1 MPRRKQ
7 SHPQPLKAESVDG
20 AAPCEPSCP
29 VLESDFLLNGEL
41 EFGSSEMAG
50 LDRDGGVTVFSL
62 SAEDDEPSAPTA
74 AAFPALLSCKGCGQL
89 LGDTPLGAGLGLG
102 VGLDLG
108 AELYCLSCEEKQQNS
123 ASTPSPQGDPSHPS
137 TRKKKPVSKD
147 GVPSKLFSCS
157 LCTFTSRYS
166 NHLKRHMRIHD
177 GQKPYRCP
185 VCSYASAQL
194 VNLQRH
200 LRTHTGE
207 KPYRCPQCS
216 YACSS
221 LGNLR
226 RHQRMHTQEKEK
238 KWGRRRTKGGS
249 EGELTLRVSQDSSY
263 LRTLGGLGAP
273 SGPLP
278 VLLFPLCCR
287 LCGLTLEEADLDG
300 EKDGGEAEGE
310 GGQVCRRCKDGPPR
324 RGRRGSKLYR
334 CPHCPFLSHYPN
346 HLSRHSHTHCEE
358 KPHRCPHC
366 SYTSSH
372 PDNLKRHMRVH
383 TGEKPY
389 QCPSCS
395 YACGNLANLR
405 RHQRIHSGAKPFRC
419 GVCGYRCNQS
429 MNLKRHALRHTGEKP
444 YACAECGYTTGH
456 WDNYK
461 RHQRKHGHH
470 TDSWE
475 KPAPQSPGPQRD
487 EP

>member
-1 MPRRKQ
+1 
-7 SHPQPLKAESVDG
+7 ESVDG

-41 EFGSSEMAG
+41 EFGLSEMEG
-50 LDRDGGVTVFSL
+50 LDRDVGVTVFSL
-62 SAEDDEPSAPTA
+62 SAEDNEPSAPTA
-74 AAFPALLSCKGCGQL
+74 GAFPALLSCKGCGLL

-108 AELYCLSCEEKQQNS
+108 TELYCLSCDEKQQNS
-123 ASTPSPQGDPSHPS
+123 DSTPSPQEDPSHPS

-147 GVPSKLFSCS
+147 GVPPKLFSCS
-157 LCTFTSRYS
+157 LCTFASCYS

-177 GQKPYRCP
+177 GQKPYCCP
-185 VCSYASAQL
+185 VCPYASAQL

-226 RHQRMHTQEKEK
+226 RHQRMHTQEKWE
-238 KWGRRRTKGGS
+238 RLHQQPLDHILNRFLS
-249 EGELTLRVSQDSSY
+249 LCSSELTLRVSQDSSY

-287 LCGLTLEEADLDG
+287 LCGLTLEEADLEG
-300 EKDGGEAEGE
+300 EKDGGEVEAERE

-346 HLSRHSHTHCEE
+346 HLSRHSQTHCEV
-358 KPHRCPHC
+358 KKDYC
-366 SYTSSH
+366 
-372 PDNLKRHMRVH
+372 
-383 TGEKPY
+383 
-389 QCPSCS
+389 
-395 YACGNLANLR
+395 
-405 RHQRIHSGAKPFRC
+405 
-419 GVCGYRCNQS
+419 
-429 MNLKRHALRHTGEKP
+429 
-444 YACAECGYTTGH
+444 
-456 WDNYK
+456 
-461 RHQRKHGHH
+461 
-470 TDSWE
+470 
-475 KPAPQSPGPQRD
+475 
-487 EP
+487 